1 MKRNWLKEAL
11 DDDTDVK
18 VISLSLA
25 CPHSWSLS
33 PEEKQNLR
41 TALRDGQV

>member
-1 MKRNWLKEAL
+1 MKCSWLKDAL
-11 DDDTDVK
+11 ESDMDVK
-18 VISLSLA
+18 VISVA

-41 TALRDGQV
+41 TTLRADQV

>member
-1 MKRNWLKEAL
+1 MKRSWLKDAL
-11 DDDTDVK
+11 DIDMDVK
-18 VISLSLA
+18 VISVA

-41 TALRDGQV
+41 TALRAGQV

>member
-1 MKRNWLKEAL
+1 MKCSWLKDTL
-11 DDDTDVK
+11 DADMEVK
-18 VISLSLA
+18 VISVA

-41 TALRDGQV
+41 TALRTGQV